1 MNHVAKIHVLIDV
14 NGDMVIVKLSIK
26 SENGVLQVPLL
37 QVGVLCLTPM
47 ILRDPALMP
56 INCSTFPTTTSRKPL
71 SVHVTNA
78 SISQSLRGR
87 RTDPIRQP
95 PPAVLP
101 TQKWLSQRVLP
112 LRSHPIKTLKSP
124 ETKLML
130 RRFFYDI
137 IFTKRCFVFNQFY
150 PAYEPSLTITTTFEF
165 YCLSYLFLTF
175 FQALPFI

>member
-26 SENGVLQVPLL
+26 SENGVLQVHLL

-56 INCSTFPTTTSRKPL
+56 INCSTFPTTTSLKPL

-78 SISQSLRGR
+78 SISQSLRGK
-87 RTDPIRQP
+87 RTGPIRQP

-101 TQKWLSQRVLP
+101 TRKWSLQRF
-112 LRSHPIKTLKSP
+112 LRLQSHPIKTLKSP

-130 RRFFYDI
+130 RRFFMTYLPNA
-137 IFTKRCFVFNQFY
+137 V
-150 PAYEPSLTITTTFEF
+150 
-165 YCLSYLFLTF
+165 LFLIN
-175 FQALPFI
+175 FIQLISLLLR